1 MRKLLLALGLF
12 ALLVLPGWAMAAVTL
27 YPPDQS
33 TIAWDA
39 VTTLSNGNPIPTG
52 DTVGYKVYLSHDGLL
67 PDGNPVEI
75 TAIQYYTLTFPAG
88 EDVWF
93 AGVSGV
99 RTPQGTTLKIE
110 SSITW
115 SNSTDAAAV
124 PGGPFGWR
132 TYLGPGSVKGLRRP

>member
-1 MRKLLLALGLF
+1 MRKLLIVLVLF
-12 ALLVLPGWAMAAVTL
+12 GLLVLPGWAIAVT
-27 YPPDQS
+27 YYTPDQA

-39 VTTLSNGNPIPTG
+39 VTTLDNGNPLPAG
-52 DTVGYKVYLSHDGLL
+52 DTVAYKVYLSHDGLL
-67 PDGNPVEI
+67 PDGTPVEI
-75 TAIQYYTLTFPAG
+75 SATQYTLTFPVG
-88 EDVWF
+88 EAVWF

-115 SNSTDAAAV
+115 SNSTDAVAV

-132 TYLGPGSVKGLRRP
+132 TYVGPGSVTGLRRP